1 MKKPFLIA
9 LSLLLLLGLALAGCS
24 KLEVYDRNLQ
34 YMTSTTFQA
43 EKEALARDMEA
54 AQAQLAQA
62 QASGDPQRI
71 KDAQARVKDLESKA
85 RSINWEDRRR
95 NRTW

>member
-1 MKKPFLIA
+1 MKKSILIT
-9 LSLLLLLGLALAGCS
+9 LSVVLLLGLALAGCS

-43 EKEALARDMEA
+43 EKEALARDMEI

-62 QASGDPQRI
+62 QASGDAQRI
-71 KDAQARVKDLESKA
+71 KDAQSRVKDLESKA
-85 RSINWEDRRR
+85 RSIKWEERRR